1 MTRTNIMEERT
12 ITLNSHELGYTSKVY
27 SLIGRR
33 FLNKY
38 NVDRFYLHILGK
50 TQVKEFSERLLSK
63 VSPKLKIYDVKI
75 EETKK
80 FNTIIQTCHVI
91 IINTEVCKR
100 IYYVIKFTVYAQ
112 SIKWEMT
119 TGFTPEDVDLN
130 DDIEDDP
137 KDNNED
143 NDSAKAS

>member
-1 MTRTNIMEERT
+1 MKERT
-12 ITLNSHELGYTSKVY
+12 ITLNSEELKYTSEIY
-27 SLIGRR
+27 SLIGRK

-38 NVDRFYLHILGK
+38 NVDRFYYYLMGK
-50 TQVKEFSERLLSK
+50 THVKEFSERLLSK

-75 EETKK
+75 EETKDL
-80 FNTIIQTCHVI
+80 NSIIQTCHII

-100 IYYVIKFTVYAQ
+100 IYYVIKFTVFAK
-112 SIKWEMT
+112 SISWKMT

-130 DDIEDDP
+130 DDTKDNP

-143 NDSAKAS
+143 NDSVKAS

>member
-12 ITLNSHELGYTSKVY
+12 ITLNSAELRYTSEVY

-38 NVDRFYLHILGK
+38 NVDRFYRHILGK

-75 EETKK
+75 EETKE
-80 FNTIIQTCHVI
+80 FNTVIQTCHII

-112 SIKWEMT
+112 SISWKMT

-130 DDIEDDP
+130 DDTEDDP

-143 NDSAKAS
+143 NDSVKAS